1 MRIPFLASFTPFASF
16 ARLVAAF
23 TLALACGSASAAYPD
38 KPVRVIVG
46 FPAGSTGDL
55 IVRILGPRLS
65 QGLGQPVIVENRPGA
80 GSSIAAEAVAHA
92 APDGHTLLLSTT
104 ANVINPS
111 LYPNLRFSFVK
122 DLAPV
127 SLLAEAPSVLI
138 ARADLPARTVK
149 DLIAAA
155 AAAPGKFSYG
165 SSGNGTFT
173 HLYGEAFNQAAQVQ
187 LTHVPY
193 KGSAQALT
201 DVVAGRVDLAFT
213 PAAPVLAQIQ
223 AGRVKA
229 LAVIGRQR
237 MAALP
242 QVPTFA
248 EAGIAD
254 FDAALWFGLHAPAG
268 TPGAVIDR
276 LAAELRK
283 VLADPEVRRQLND
296 QTVEPIA
303 GTPARFAGI
312 IASESAR
319 WAKVIATA
327 GIKVD

>member
-1 MRIPFLASFTPFASF
+1 MRFSFLAPLAT
-16 ARLVAAF
+16 AF
-23 TLALACGSASAAYPD
+23 ALASACAPAVSATFPD
-38 KPVRVIVG
+38 KPVRIIVG

-55 IVRILGPRLS
+55 IARILSPRMA

-111 LYPNLRFSFVK
+111 LYPNLRFSFTK
-122 DLAPV
+122 DLMPV
-127 SLLAEAPSVLI
+127 TLLAEAPALLI
-138 ARADLPARTVK
+138 ARADLPSRTVK
-149 DLIAAA
+149 ELIAAA
-155 AAAPGKFSYG
+155 SEAPGKFSYG

-173 HLYGEAFNQAAQVQ
+173 HLYGELLNQVAQVR

-193 KGSAQALT
+193 KGGAQALT
-201 DVVAGRVDLAFT
+201 DVMAGRVDLAFT
-213 PAAPVLAQIQ
+213 PAAPVLAQVT

-237 MAALP
+237 IASLP

-248 EAGIAD
+248 ESGIAD
-254 FDAALWFGLHAPAG
+254 FDSALWFGLHAPAG
-268 TPGAVIDR
+268 TPGIVVER
-276 LAAELRK
+276 LSSELQK

-296 QTVEPIA
+296 QTVEVVASTPSQFASTIA
-303 GTPARFAGI
+303 G
-312 IASESAR
+312 ESSKWSR
-319 WAKVIATA
+319 VINTA
-327 GIKVD
+327 GIKID

>member
-1 MRIPFLASFTPFASF
+1 MRFSFLAPLAT
-16 ARLVAAF
+16 AF
-23 TLALACGSASAAYPD
+23 ALASACAPAVSATFPD
-38 KPVRVIVG
+38 KPVRIIVG

-55 IVRILGPRLS
+55 IARILSPRMA

-111 LYPNLRFSFVK
+111 LYPNLRFSFTK
-122 DLAPV
+122 DLMPV
-127 SLLAEAPSVLI
+127 TLLAEAPALLI
-138 ARADLPARTVK
+138 ARADLPSRTVK
-149 DLIAAA
+149 ELIAAA
-155 AAAPGKFSYG
+155 SEAPGKFSYG

-173 HLYGEAFNQAAQVQ
+173 HLYGELLNQVAQVR

-193 KGSAQALT
+193 KGGAQALT
-201 DVVAGRVDLAFT
+201 DVMAGRVDLAFT
-213 PAAPVLAQIQ
+213 PAAPVLAQVT

-237 MAALP
+237 IASLP

-248 EAGIAD
+248 ESGIAD
-254 FDAALWFGLHAPAG
+254 FDSALWFGLHAPAG
-268 TPGAVIDR
+268 TPGIVVER
-276 LAAELRK
+276 LSSELQK

-296 QTVEPIA
+296 QTVEVVASTPSQFANTIA
-303 GTPARFAGI
+303 G
-312 IASESAR
+312 ESSKWSR
-319 WAKVIATA
+319 VINTA
-327 GIKVD
+327 GIKID

>member
-1 MRIPFLASFTPFASF
+1 MRLSFLARFFAPLL
-16 ARLVAAF
+16 APLAAAF
-23 TLALACGSASAAYPD
+23 ALAGACTPATAATYPD
-38 KPVRVIVG
+38 KPIRIIVG

-55 IVRILGPRLS
+55 IVRVLGPRMT

-92 APDGHTLLLSTT
+92 PPDGYTLLLSTT
-104 ANVINPS
+104 ANVINTS
-111 LYPNLRFSFVK
+111 LYPNLRFSFTK

-127 SLLAEAPSVLI
+127 TLLAEAPALLI
-138 ARADLPARTVK
+138 ARADLPSRTVK
-149 DLIAAA
+149 ELVVAASD
-155 AAAPGKFSYG
+155 APGKFSYG

-173 HLYGEAFNQAAQVQ
+173 HLYGELFNQVAQVR

-193 KGSAQALT
+193 KGGAQALT
-201 DVVAGRVDLAFT
+201 DVMAGRVDLAFT
-213 PAAPVLAQIQ
+213 PAAPVLAQVN

-237 MAALP
+237 IAALP

-254 FDAALWFGLHAPAG
+254 FNSALWFGLHAPAG
-268 TPGAVIDR
+268 TPGAIVER
-276 LAAELRK
+276 LSSELQK

-296 QTVEPIA
+296 QTVEAIA
-303 GTPARFAGI
+303 ATPSQFAST
-312 IASESAR
+312 IASESSKWAR
-319 WAKVIATA
+319 VIGTA
-327 GIKVD
+327 GIKID

>member
-1 MRIPFLASFTPFASF
+1 MRLSFLAPLA
-16 ARLVAAF
+16 
-23 TLALACGSASAAYPD
+23 TLATAFALASACAPAVSAIFPD
-38 KPVRVIVG
+38 KPIRIIVG

-55 IVRILGPRLS
+55 IARILSPRMA

-122 DLAPV
+122 DLTPV
-127 SLLAEAPSVLI
+127 TLLAEAPALLI
-138 ARADLPARTVK
+138 ARTDLPSRTVK
-149 DLIAAA
+149 ELIAAA
-155 AAAPGKFSYG
+155 SEAPGKFSYG

-173 HLYGEAFNQAAQVQ
+173 HLYGELLNQVAQVR

-193 KGSAQALT
+193 KGGAQALT
-201 DVVAGRVDLAFT
+201 DVMAGRVDLAFT
-213 PAAPVLAQIQ
+213 PAAPVLAQVT

-237 MAALP
+237 IASLP

-248 EAGIAD
+248 ESGIAD
-254 FDAALWFGLHAPAG
+254 FDSALWFGLHAPAG
-268 TPGAVIDR
+268 TPGAVVER
-276 LAAELRK
+276 LSSELQK

-296 QTVEPIA
+296 QTVDVVA
-303 GTPARFAGI
+303 STPSQFAST
-312 IASESAR
+312 IASESSK
-319 WAKVIATA
+319 WSKVIGTA
-327 GIKVD
+327 GIKID